1 MPNAEIIAYVPPR
14 HTRACTHAPPQDS
27 QHVSTHRG
35 PCCSALRGRGA
46 VDMGFPACTAQIL
59 PFYSDDARNKAIN
72 LTQHHR
78 MEPNCSVTLPWHCC
92 ESHGTGLC
100 CTGRAPGRRPRIHTE
115 KKTTLPPGQGSA
127 AKNSRRMPPGPG
139 SSGVN
144 AILES
149 LGPKAIFWT
158 PWEQKSSVVLRASPA
173 PTASGFGHHLK
184 QLLQGEAL
192 VLGGASP
199 CLHLDPF
206 VLPFPDPLS
215 VSLLCSA
222 PMQPPQPLRGSCL
235 PQLAHAVRMAPP
247 RSLVPPLLA
256 SEPCQEPHSAAKS
269 PGLSQPSRTLLGW
282 RWKRGCN
289 KGVYYCC

>member
-14 HTRACTHAPPQDS
+14 NTRACTHAPPQDS

-35 PCCSALRGRGA
+35 PCCSTLRGCGA

-78 MEPNCSVTLPWHCC
+78 MEPNCSVTPPWHCC

-100 CTGRAPGRRPRIHTE
+100 CTGTALGRRPRIHTE

-139 SSGVN
+139 SSGC
-144 AILES
+144 ECHFGK
-149 LGPKAIFWT
+149 LGA
-158 PWEQKSSVVLRASPA
+158 KSHFLDPMGAEVLSSPRPSPG

-192 VLGGASP
+192 VLGG
-199 CLHLDPF
+199 C
-206 VLPFPDPLS
+206 
-215 VSLLCSA
+215 
-222 PMQPPQPLRGSCL
+222 QPL
-235 PQLAHAVRMAPP
+235 PPP
-247 RSLVPPLLA
+247 R
-256 SEPCQEPHSAAKS
+256 PHRAAL
-269 PGLSQPSRTLLGW
+269 P
-282 RWKRGCN
+282 
-289 KGVYYCC
+289 

>member
-72 LTQHHR
+72 LTQRHR
-78 MEPNCSVTLPWHCC
+78 MEPNCSVTPPWHCC

-100 CTGRAPGRRPRIHTE
+100 CTGRAPGRRPQIHTE
-115 KKTTLPPGQGSA
+115 KRQPSLQAMEAQPKIQGA
-127 AKNSRRMPPGPG
+127 CLRAHGAQ
-139 SSGVN
+139 GVN

-192 VLGGASP
+192 VLGG
-199 CLHLDPF
+199 C
-206 VLPFPDPLS
+206 
-215 VSLLCSA
+215 
-222 PMQPPQPLRGSCL
+222 QPL
-235 PQLAHAVRMAPP
+235 PPP
-247 RSLVPPLLA
+247 RPLR
-256 SEPCQEPHSAAKS
+256 AAL
-269 PGLSQPSRTLLGW
+269 P
-282 RWKRGCN
+282 
-289 KGVYYCC
+289 